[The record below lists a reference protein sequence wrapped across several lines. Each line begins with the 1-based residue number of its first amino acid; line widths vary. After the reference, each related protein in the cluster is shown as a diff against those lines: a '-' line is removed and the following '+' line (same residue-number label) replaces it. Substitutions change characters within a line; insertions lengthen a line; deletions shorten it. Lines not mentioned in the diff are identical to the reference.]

1 MKNLKIINQQELT
14 DWDSDGFFDVLVSF
28 NSGDI
33 IAFTLTPAT
42 LVIDEVPVT
51 AGPLTQVA
59 LEDYNQDSF
68 EDILTL
74 SSDIN
79 SLTLISGKDGGIEG
93 VENAMR
99 HIPSDMQIFCMV
111 PMSKAG
117 LYSGSVLVS
126 GWDGQEN
133 STYVVVLGKK
143 SDRLDQGYLITS
155 DFIEKQLPGL
165 LSNTED
171 VNPEI
176 PEVYIEV
183 LPEDKNP
190 LEPQQQEKIITDLGQ
205 SPSSYIPNTL
215 FPDQREGKVLKEQ
228 PRMSIPKK
236 IVRTLEAPK
245 MPKPK
250 ETVGQRLPKHVLPR
264 YVLRPGQ
271 PFLYEI
277 AKDSTD
283 EFYSFRWESQPPKG
297 MYFLYESKA
306 INWVPTD
313 KQLDAFPIS
322 YMVRMKIDE
331 IMETTTGS
339 NETQQVFK
347 ATPVLESRDEGLWIY
362 VNDPPRFLTQ
372 PTITEFIAGSTF
384 RYEPVVQDRN
394 KDSVIKYELEV
405 APDGMTIDD
414 GILTWK
420 TDSAHVEVYDVR
432 LIATDGFACKN
443 NHYSFSYFFLSIIN

>member
-1 MKNLKIINQQELT
+1 M
-14 DWDSDGFFDVLVSF
+14 
-28 NSGDI
+28 
-33 IAFTLTPAT
+33 
-42 LVIDEVPVT
+42 PVT

-165 LSNTED
+165 LSNAED

-183 LPEDKNP
+183 LPQDKNTI
-190 LEPQQQEKIITDLGQ
+190 ETKQQ
-205 SPSSYIPNTL
+205 
-215 FPDQREGKVLKEQ
+215 
-228 PRMSIPKK
+228 
-236 IVRTLEAPK
+236 
-245 MPKPK
+245 
-250 ETVGQRLPKHVLPR
+250 
-264 YVLRPGQ
+264 
-271 PFLYEI
+271 
-277 AKDSTD
+277 
-283 EFYSFRWESQPPKG
+283 
-297 MYFLYESKA
+297 
-306 INWVPTD
+306 
-313 KQLDAFPIS
+313 
-322 YMVRMKIDE
+322 
-331 IMETTTGS
+331 
-339 NETQQVFK
+339 
-347 ATPVLESRDEGLWIY
+347 
-362 VNDPPRFLTQ
+362 
-372 PTITEFIAGSTF
+372 
-384 RYEPVVQDRN
+384 
-394 KDSVIKYELEV
+394 
-405 APDGMTIDD
+405 
-414 GILTWK
+414 
-420 TDSAHVEVYDVR
+420 
-432 LIATDGFACKN
+432 
-443 NHYSFSYFFLSIIN
+443 